1 MFLKKIK
8 FFDANT
14 DEFKTS
20 INKNLI
26 RKNGKFVQNKEEDRI
41 VFKYHSPT
49 YRPDGGNYFRKNQII
64 ETNKTDQTEN
74 MNIGSSLRSYHYG
87 NLVIPESRNLIA
99 VNDDSKA
106 TSSGRITAKFNFVS
120 EQYESFISNINERTI
135 PCIYLESDPAQTE
148 TLFETKFLPRIIP
161 KARHFY
167 DFNYILKPRYKTPD
181 SNRFKNLLFGQNFSM
196 APANAER
203 EQYPFY
209 NRIKFNY
216 QTTNSFKNT
225 LKEYNFFEQFI
236 EDYMS
241 KPTTE
246 TGTFFTETTENQ
258 QSSIERRTFI
268 TYDVL
273 DWIQR
278 SDLVMNNDD
287 KVIFEPSLKRKS
299 RYRYYLDKVA
309 FVGKLRKFC
318 KDKMPNVE
326 DILNNKPVETETLF
340 YKIDK
345 QVDGSPR
352 IIQSFW
358 IPADDGFVD
367 LIDTQIKYGVKYRYT
382 VSAYVLAYGC
392 NYKSTSA
399 PPVGNKVRVNFEM
412 TPSFKLIEIPNI
424 YTDICRVIQPPQPVP
439 TVRFVNEKN
448 ADDYLRIYLNLTLNS
463 NNQPLEV
470 INAIESEQEILRKE
484 YDRLEERDR
493 FVYNNERA
501 LYEIYRTDFQ
511 PKSFLQLANY
521 KLTEIRN
528 AFPSTGASHK
538 DYVIPFK
545 KYYYVFRSVNFH
557 GLVSN
562 PTPIYEVEL
571 TKDADETFLS
581 AKAVGF
587 LNEETSQTTR
597 RFMRLMQAVPA
608 SQHTIFE
615 GDVNGMLDEDG
626 NQLDTLRGVALSKL
640 SLGIA
645 KRPIWGKKFKFRIT
659 STTTGKKLDV
669 NIMVNLIKKK
679 TMENSK

>member
-8 FFDANT
+8 FFDANE
-14 DEFKTS
+14 DAFKSS

-26 RKNGKFVQNKEEDRI
+26 RKNGKFVQNKEQDKI
-41 VFKYHSPT
+41 TFKYLSPT
-49 YRPDGGNYFRKNQII
+49 YSSLETSYFTKTQTI
-64 ETNKTDQTEN
+64 ETKTTEETEAIVSGN
-74 MNIGSSLRSYHYG
+74 SYRSYHYG
-87 NLVIPESRNLIA
+87 NLIIPEDRNLIA

-106 TSSGRITAKFNFVS
+106 TSSGRVTAKFNFVS
-120 EQYESFISNINERTI
+120 EQYEKFISNISERKI
-135 PCIYLESDPAQTE
+135 PCIYLESDPAQTQ
-148 TLFETKFLPRIIP
+148 TLFDLKFLPRVIP

-167 DFNYILKPRYKTPD
+167 DFNYILKPRYVMPD
-181 SNRFKNLLFGQNFSM
+181 DNRFRNLLFGQNFSM
-196 APANAER
+196 SPGNAER

-236 EDYMS
+236 EDYIAKGTYDS
-241 KPTTE
+241 KS
-246 TGTFFTETTENQ
+246 FLTETTKNQ
-258 QSSIERRTFI
+258 KSSIGRSTYL

-273 DWIQR
+273 EWIQR
-278 SDLVMNNDD
+278 SDFIMDETN
-287 KVIFEPSLKRKS
+287 KVIFEPNLKSKS
-299 RYRYYLDKVA
+299 RYKYYLDKMA
-309 FVGKLRKFC
+309 FVGKLRKYC
-318 KDKMPNVE
+318 KEKMPNVE

-345 QVDGSPR
+345 QVDGSAR

-358 IPADDGFVD
+358 VPADDGFVD

-382 VSAYVLAYGC
+382 VTAYVLAFGC
-392 NYKSTSA
+392 DYKISNKTTK
-399 PPVGNKVRVNFEM
+399 GNKTSLSFKM
-412 TPSFKLIEIPNI
+412 KPSFQMIEIPNI
-424 YTDICRVIQPPQPVP
+424 YSNICRVIQPPQPVP
-439 TVRFVNEKN
+439 TVKFVNEQN
-448 ADDYLRIYLNLTLNS
+448 AHDYLRIYLNLTLNS
-463 NNQPLEV
+463 DNQPLQV
-470 INAIESEQEILRKE
+470 IRPIESEQETLRKE

-511 PKSFLQLANY
+511 PKSFLELANY
-521 KLTEIRN
+521 KLTEVRN
-528 AFPSTGASHK
+528 SFPSTGASHK
-538 DYVIPFK
+538 DYVVPFK

-581 AKAVGF
+581 AKTVGF
-587 LNEETSQTTR
+587 LQEETSQTTR

-608 SQHTIFE
+608 SQHTVFE
-615 GDVNGMLDEDG
+615 GDINGLLDEDG
-626 NQLDTLRGVALSKL
+626 NELQTLRGVAIRNL

>member
-8 FFDANT
+8 FFDANE
-14 DEFKTS
+14 DEFKS
-20 INKNLI
+20 AINKNLI
-26 RKNGKFVQNKEEDRI
+26 RKNGKFIQNKEQDT
-41 VFKYHSPT
+41 VTFKYFSPT
-49 YRPDGGNYFRKNQII
+49 YNSI
-64 ETNKTDQTEN
+64 ETNYFTKTQTIETN
-74 MNIGSSLRSYHYG
+74 TTEITEALTSGNTFRSYHYG
-87 NLVIPESRNLIA
+87 NLVIPEDRNLIA
-99 VNDDSKA
+99 INDDSKA
-106 TSSGRITAKFNFVS
+106 TSSGRVTAKFNFMS
-120 EQYESFISNINERTI
+120 EQYEKFISNIDETKI

-148 TLFETKFLPRIIP
+148 TLFDLKFLPRVIP

-167 DFNYILKPRYKTPD
+167 DFNYILAPRYIMPD
-181 SNRFKNLLFGQNFSM
+181 RERFRNVLFGQNFSM
-196 APANAER
+196 SPGNAER

-236 EDYMS
+236 EDYIAKGTYDS
-241 KPTTE
+241 KTFNTE
-246 TGTFFTETTENQ
+246 ATKNQ
-258 QSSIERRTFI
+258 KSSIERN
-268 TYDVL
+268 TYLIYDIL
-273 DWIQR
+273 EWIQK
-278 SDLVMNNDD
+278 SDFTMDETD
-287 KVIFEPSLKRKS
+287 KVIFEPNLKRKS
-299 RYRYYLDKVA
+299 RYKYYLDKMA

-318 KDKMPNVE
+318 KEKMPDVE
-326 DILNNKPVETETLF
+326 DILNNKAVETETLF

-358 IPADDGFVD
+358 VPADDGFVD

-382 VSAYVLAYGC
+382 VTAYVLAFGC
-392 NYKSTSA
+392 NYRISNKTEK
-399 PPVGNKVRVNFEM
+399 GNKTSIRFLME
-412 TPSFKLIEIPNI
+412 PSFQMIEIPNI
-424 YTDICRVIQPPQPVP
+424 YSNICRVIQPPQPVP

-448 ADDYLRIYLNLTLNS
+448 AHDYLRIYLNLTLNS
-463 NNQPLEV
+463 NNQPLQV
-470 INAIESEQEILRKE
+470 IRPIESQQETLREE

-511 PKSFLQLANY
+511 PKSFLELADH
-521 KLTEIRN
+521 KLTQIRN
-528 AFPSTGASHK
+528 SFPSTGASHK
-538 DYVIPFK
+538 DFVVPFK

-597 RFMRLMQAVPA
+597 RFMRLMQAIPA

-615 GDVNGMLDEDG
+615 SDINGMLDEEG
-626 NQLDTLRGVALSKL
+626 NELQSLRGRAINNLT
-640 SLGIA
+640 LGIA

>member
-8 FFDANT
+8 FFDANA
-14 DEFKTS
+14 DEFKSS

-26 RKNGKFVQNKEEDRI
+26 QKNGKFIQNKEQDT
-41 VFKYHSPT
+41 VTFKYLSPT
-49 YRPDGGNYFRKNQII
+49 YTSIETNYFTKAQII
-64 ETNKTDQTEN
+64 ETQKTEITEQLTSGN
-74 MNIGSSLRSYHYG
+74 SFRSYHYG
-87 NLVIPESRNLIA
+87 NLIIPEDRNLIA

-120 EQYESFISNINERTI
+120 EQYEKFTSNISERKL
-135 PCIYLESDPAQTE
+135 PCIYLESDPAQTQ
-148 TLFETKFLPRIIP
+148 TLFDLKFFPRVIP

-167 DFNYILKPRYKTPD
+167 DFNYILRPRYVLPD
-181 SNRFKNLLFGQNFSM
+181 DNRFRNVLFGQNFSM
-196 APANAER
+196 SPGNAER

-209 NRIKFNY
+209 NRIRFNY

-236 EDYMS
+236 EDYIAKGTYDS
-241 KPTTE
+241 KTFNTE
-246 TGTFFTETTENQ
+246 VTENQ
-258 QSSIERRTFI
+258 RSSIERS
-268 TYDVL
+268 TYLIYDIL
-273 DWIQR
+273 EWIQR
-278 SDLVMNNDD
+278 SDFIMDETD
-287 KVIFEPSLKRKS
+287 KVIFEPNLKTKS
-299 RYRYYLDKVA
+299 RYKYYLDKLA

-318 KDKMPNVE
+318 KEKMPDVE

-345 QVDGSPR
+345 QIDGSPR

-382 VSAYVLAYGC
+382 VTAYVLAFGC
-392 NYKSTSA
+392 NYRVSNKFNT
-399 PPVGNKVRVNFEM
+399 GNKTSIKFEM
-412 TPSFKLIEIPNI
+412 RPSFQMIEIPNI
-424 YTDICRVIQPPQPVP
+424 YSNICRVIQPPQPVP
-439 TVRFVNEKN
+439 TVKFVNEKN
-448 ADDYLRIYLNLTLNS
+448 AQDYLRIYLNLTLNS
-463 NNQPLEV
+463 NNEPLQV
-470 INAIESEQEILRKE
+470 IRPAESQQEILREE

-511 PKSFLQLANY
+511 PKSFLQLADH

-528 AFPSTGASHK
+528 SFPSTGVSHK
-538 DYVIPFK
+538 DFVVPFK

-587 LNEETSQTTR
+587 LQEETSQATR
-597 RFMRLMQAVPA
+597 RFMRFMQAIPA

-615 GDVNGMLDEDG
+615 GDANGMFDENGDPL
-626 NQLDTLRGVALSKL
+626 QTLRGVALNKL
-640 SLGIA
+640 TLGLA
-645 KRPIWGKKFKFRIT
+645 QRPIWGKKFKFRIT